1 MGETNHYTLNTDAA
15 GSLSGCAIRERDAV
29 AINETT
35 NRKLPDNI
43 AMRYRAALLV
53 LPVVLCWP
61 SLAASPLPSQLASRP
76 AEEWIKTLDGTTRV
90 ATLRIDEV
98 VAAMQLKPGQTVAD
112 IGAGTGLLS
121 VPVAKAVGPRG
132 RVFAVEIDA
141 GFFPSI
147 RKRADDNG
155 VTNIQTVLGSFTD
168 PKLPAA
174 TADLAFLHDVLHHVE
189 NRGEYM
195 KTLAKYIAP
204 AGRIFVVDFEGGKGP
219 HVQQPDLQV
228 SREQLAGW
236 MKEAGFVQ
244 VADAKI
250 FDDKF
255 VLTFARK

>member
-1 MGETNHYTLNTDAA
+1 MAGDQPLYARLIHNTRMEFRRPQSCLAVA
-15 GSLSGCAIRERDAV
+15 LCWAIASVSPLSG
-29 AINETT
+29 
-35 NRKLPDNI
+35 
-43 AMRYRAALLV
+43 
-53 LPVVLCWP
+53 
-61 SLAASPLPSQLASRP
+61 QLASRP

-90 ATLRIDEV
+90 ATLKIDEV
-98 VAAMQLKPGQTVAD
+98 VAAMQLKAGQTVAD

-147 RKRADDNG
+147 KKRADDNG

-168 PKLPAA
+168 PKLPV
-174 TADLAFLHDVLHHVE
+174 TTVDLAFFHDVLHHVDR
-189 NRGEYM
+189 RGEYL

-204 AGRIFVVDFEGGKGP
+204 GGRIFVVDFEGGKGP
-219 HVQQPDLQV
+219 HVQQPELQV
-228 SREQLAGW
+228 SREQLAEW
-236 MKEAGFVQ
+236 MKDAGFTLVG
-244 VADAKI
+244 DAKL

>member
-1 MGETNHYTLNTDAA
+1 MAPAA
-15 GSLSGCAIRERDAV
+15 TLSG
-29 AINETT
+29 
-35 NRKLPDNI
+35 
-43 AMRYRAALLV
+43 
-53 LPVVLCWP
+53 
-61 SLAASPLPSQLASRP
+61 QLASRP

-90 ATLRIDEV
+90 ATLKIDEV
-98 VAAMQLKPGQTVAD
+98 VTAMQLKPGQTVAD

-147 RKRADDNG
+147 KKRADDNG
-155 VTNIQTVLGSFTD
+155 VANIQTVLGSFTD
-168 PKLPAA
+168 PKLPVTVD
-174 TADLAFLHDVLHHVE
+174 TAFFHDVLHHVE
-189 NRGEYM
+189 NRGDYL

-219 HVQQPDLQV
+219 HAQQPELQV
-228 SREQLAGW
+228 SREQLGAW
-236 MKEAGFVQ
+236 MKAAGFTQ
-244 VADAKI
+244 AADAKL